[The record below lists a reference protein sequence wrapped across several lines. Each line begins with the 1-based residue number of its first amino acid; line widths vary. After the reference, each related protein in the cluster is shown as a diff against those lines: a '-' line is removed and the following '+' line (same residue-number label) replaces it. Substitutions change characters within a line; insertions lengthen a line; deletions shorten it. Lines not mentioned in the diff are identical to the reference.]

1 MQAWTRFQNIQHVK
15 VPKLLN
21 INNNDH
27 LQIIVTG
34 QANLGAGPDR
44 VRNVKTVDLHPDG
57 AWNLYLERQRM
68 QLVSAIKWKTS

>member
-1 MQAWTRFQNIQHVK
+1 MMTSRSAITI
-15 VPKLLN
+15 
-21 INNNDH
+21 ITD

-57 AWNLYLERQRM
+57 AWNLYLEKRRM